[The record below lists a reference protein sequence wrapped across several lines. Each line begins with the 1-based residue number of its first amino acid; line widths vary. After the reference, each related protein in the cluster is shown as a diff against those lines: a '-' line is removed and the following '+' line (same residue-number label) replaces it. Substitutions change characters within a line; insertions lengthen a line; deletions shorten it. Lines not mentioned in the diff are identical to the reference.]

1 MKIKQ
6 QDKILFIGDSITDVD
21 RDRSNPND
29 LGKGYPLMV
38 AAELQAAFPEDQLT
52 FYNRGISGD
61 KVVDLKAR
69 WEEDCL
75 DLNPDIVSILVGIN
89 DSSHQL
95 NIDKRMDASAIEQ
108 FEEDYRFLLK
118 SLIQRTDARIVL
130 MEPFFLPY
138 PKERIQV
145 REDLDQR
152 IHIVRKMA
160 REYLTDLIPLDGL
173 FSAQGVK
180 YGYPYYTGEDG
191 IHPTVAGHGLIKEA
205 WINQLEF

>member
-1 MKIKQ
+1 MKIKP

-38 AAELQAAFPEDQLT
+38 AAELQAGLPEEKLT
-52 FYNRGISGD
+52 FYNKGIAGD

-95 NIDKRMDASAIEQ
+95 NLNQRMDQNAIEQ

-130 MEPFFLPY
+130 IEPFVLPY
-138 PKERIQV
+138 PKERIEL

-152 IHIVRKMA
+152 IQIVRKMA
-160 REYLTDLIPLDGL
+160 REYQTDLIPLDGL

-205 WINQLEF
+205 WINQIEF